1 MFQFNKK
8 NISTGFFAVAV
19 CCFISALY
27 FSFQAGCAVD
37 LKTSAFGNPSLALA
51 TENNAFSIMFLGLV
65 FGAFSVV
72 LRTSG
77 IAQRVANGLGF
88 VINGFILFWLLSLQL
103 ETFGV
108 HLCLKP

>member
-1 MFQFNKK
+1 MFQLNKK

-27 FSFQAGCAVD
+27 FSLQAGCAGD
-37 LKTSAFGNPSLALA
+37 LKTGAFGNPSLALA
-51 TENNAFSIMFLGLV
+51 TENNACSIMFLGLV
-65 FGAFSVV
+65 VGAFSVV

-77 IAQRVANGLGF
+77 TAQRVTNVLGF
-88 VINGFILFWLLSLQL
+88 VIIGFILFWLLSWQL